1 MCTVTSYTTVRQA
14 LRRKYKKVMPKQ
26 DVHGDKT
33 VSVTYSLSDYFFTY
47 MQDACFGAGIKQSR
61 KFDQIK
67 LCFDKILH
75 CNIQCD

>member
-1 MCTVTSYTTVRQA
+1 
-14 LRRKYKKVMPKQ
+14 
-26 DVHGDKT
+26 
-33 VSVTYSLSDYFFTY
+33 
-47 MQDACFGAGIKQSR
+47 MQEAYFGAGIKQSP